1 MISNFKF
8 LSGEFQRP
16 ILEPTPILD
25 TLPNGEWGIL
35 YRDRNNNLL
44 LDNVRLDGLEY
55 SHDDW
60 VEYDTGFITMD
71 YFFNTFRHGFNH
83 IMIPVVRSIEC
94 NGIVYDIRFQN
105 HRRIIN
111 SYIWEPTNMV
121 RIIGKR

>member
-8 LSGEFQRP
+8 LSGQFQRP

-71 YFFNTFRHGFNH
+71 YFFNTYFND
-83 IMIPVVRSIEC
+83 IIAPVVRSIEC
-94 NGIVYDIRFQN
+94 NGVVYDIRFEN
-105 HRRIIN
+105 YRRIIN
-111 SYIWEPTNMV
+111 PYIWEPTDMV

>member
-1 MISNFKF
+1 MIKPFKF
-8 LSGEFQRP
+8 LSDEFQRP

-71 YFFNTFRHGFNH
+71 YFFNTYFND
-83 IMIPVVRSIEC
+83 IIAPVVRSIEC
-94 NGIVYDIRFQN
+94 NGVVYDIRFEN
-105 HRRIIN
+105 YRRIIN
-111 SYIWEPTNMV
+111 SFIWEPTDMV

>member
-1 MISNFKF
+1 MIKPFKF
-8 LSGEFQRP
+8 LSDEFQRP

-71 YFFNTFRHGFNH
+71 YFFNTYFND
-83 IMIPVVRSIEC
+83 MIAPVVRSMEC
-94 NGIVYDIRFQN
+94 NGIVYDIRFERY
-105 HRRIIN
+105 RRIIN
-111 SYIWEPTNMV
+111 SYIWEPTDMV

>member
-1 MISNFKF
+1 MIKPFKF
-8 LSGEFQRP
+8 LSDEFQRP
-16 ILEPTPILD
+16 PLEPTPILD

-55 SHDDW
+55 SHGDW

-71 YFFNTFRHGFNH
+71 YFFNTYRHGFA
-83 IMIPVVRSIEC
+83 PVVRSIEC
-94 NGIVYDIRFQN
+94 NGVVYDIRFQN
-105 HRRIIN
+105 YRRIIN
-111 SYIWEPTNMV
+111 SFIWEPTNMV

>member
-1 MISNFKF
+1 MIKPFKF
-8 LSGEFQRP
+8 FDGDWQQP
-16 ILEPTPILD
+16 PLEPTPILD
-25 TLPNGEWGIL
+25 ILPNGEWGIL

-60 VEYDTGFITMD
+60 FTYDTGFITMD
-71 YFFNTFRHGFNH
+71 YFFNTYFND
-83 IMIPVVRSIEC
+83 MIAPVVRSIEH
-94 NGIVYDIRFQN
+94 NGYTYDIRFQE

-111 SYIWEPTNMV
+111 SYIWEPTDMV

>member
-1 MISNFKF
+1 MIKPFKF
-8 LSGEFQRP
+8 FDGDWQQP
-16 ILEPTPILD
+16 PLEPTPILD
-25 TLPNGEWGIL
+25 ILPNGEWGIL

-60 VEYDTGFITMD
+60 FTYDTGFITMD
-71 YFFNTFRHGFNH
+71 YFFNTYFND
-83 IMIPVVRSIEC
+83 MIAPVVRSLEH
-94 NGIVYDIRFQN
+94 NGYIYDIRFQE

-111 SYIWEPTNMV
+111 PYIWEPTDMV

>member
-1 MISNFKF
+1 MIRSFKF
-8 LSGEFQRP
+8 LSDEFQRP

-71 YFFNTFRHGFNH
+71 YFFNTYRHGFNN
-83 IMIPVVRSIEC
+83 MIAPVVRSIEN
-94 NGIVYDIRFQN
+94 NGFVYDIRFQE
-105 HRRIIN
+105 HRREIN
-111 SYIWEPTNMV
+111 SYIWESNRLI
-121 RIIGKR
+121 RIKGKR

>member
-1 MISNFKF
+1 MIKPFKF
-8 LSGEFQRP
+8 LSDEFQRP

-71 YFFNTFRHGFNH
+71 YFFNTYFND
-83 IMIPVVRSIEC
+83 MIAPVVRSMEC
-94 NGIVYDIRFQN
+94 NGIVYDIRFERY
-105 HRRIIN
+105 RRIIN
-111 SYIWEPTNMV
+111 SYIWE
-121 RIIGKR
+121 

>member
-1 MISNFKF
+1 MIKPFKF
-8 LSGEFQRP
+8 LSDEFQRP

-44 LDNVRLDGLEY
+44 LDNVTLDGLEY

-71 YFFNTFRHGFNH
+71 YFFNTYRHGFA
-83 IMIPVVRSIEC
+83 PVVRSIEC

>member
-1 MISNFKF
+1 MIKPFKF
-8 LSGEFQRP
+8 FDGDWQQPL
-16 ILEPTPILD
+16 LEPTPILD

-60 VEYDTGFITMD
+60 VEYDTGYITMD
-71 YFFNTFRHGFNH
+71 YFFNTYFND
-83 IMIPVVRSIEC
+83 IIAPVVRSIEC

-105 HRRIIN
+105 FRRIIN
-111 SYIWEPTNMV
+111 SYIWEPTDMV